1 MSLRS
6 DCTVDGYFAV
16 VRRGDPTPT
25 IRIFDGG
32 NRLISVLRCLN
43 AAAVVHMSWQGR
55 GRFLACVFE
64 DGIVLKFCKVTL
76 RYELIYK
83 LKTSTKISPLKD
95 ANHKPSDGCIDK
107 PVSNLWSDESLKK
120 HYNRWICASSHA
132 FHREAGPPPSDK
144 LIIDLVE
151 KHHAAGVVRKC
162 MKSWHLFTSSAR
174 SGHGDYTN
182 TNASSWLSTRTLLLG
197 QLVSGKNPSL
207 TKSAF
212 VTVSDS
218 SIELMTYEEL
228 AKHYVFNDA
237 VSIRLF
243 LSSVSG
249 NMEDLAFVREIA
261 DAYAIMEECC
271 D

>member
-1 MSLRS
+1 
-6 DCTVDGYFAV
+6 
-16 VRRGDPTPT
+16 
-25 IRIFDGG
+25 
-32 NRLISVLRCLN
+32 
-43 AAAVVHMSWQGR
+43 
-55 GRFLACVFE
+55 
-64 DGIVLKFCKVTL
+64 
-76 RYELIYK
+76 
-83 LKTSTKISPLKD
+83 
-95 ANHKPSDGCIDK
+95 
-107 PVSNLWSDESLKK
+107 
-120 HYNRWICASSHA
+120 
-132 FHREAGPPPSDK
+132 
-144 LIIDLVE
+144 
-151 KHHAAGVVRKC
+151 

-174 SGHGDYTN
+174 SGHGVYTN